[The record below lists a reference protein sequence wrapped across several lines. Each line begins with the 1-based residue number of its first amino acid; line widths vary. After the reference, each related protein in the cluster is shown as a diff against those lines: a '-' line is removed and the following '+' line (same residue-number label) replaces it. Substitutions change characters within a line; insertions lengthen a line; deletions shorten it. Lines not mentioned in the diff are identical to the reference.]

1 MRSVEMNILDL
12 DYKIHA
18 VDSKYTIL
26 LKEFMELKNEFEKLK
41 QENESFKKE
50 INKKNKEVLDTCK
63 GYYEQIEKTDLIKDC
78 KKKLCLVN
86 YRTKTIK
93 QMIAIV
99 KKLQVET
106 HLTRGE
112 LSGGKDKNP
121 AIQALLDLGILS
133 WEARAVPR
141 ATNPSLYKRVR
152 YYFLSKNYYQ
162 KCIDIGILKEP
173 RKS

>member
-1 MRSVEMNILDL
+1 MLIRLKFTSLISAELCLWMISIVSLCLTTVVVVVSV
-12 DYKIHA
+12 
-18 VDSKYTIL
+18 V
-26 LKEFMELKNEFEKLK
+26 
-41 QENESFKKE
+41 
-50 INKKNKEVLDTCK
+50 NKKNKEVLDTCK

-112 LSGGKDKNP
+112 LSGDKDKNP
-121 AIQALLDLGILS
+121 AIQALLNLRILS
-133 WEARAVPR
+133 WEVRAVPR